1 MTIHSITSALGIRS
15 HGRRD
20 HFVAT
25 IVCQAD
31 CDASLRLGPLW
42 AQASTAPSRLYKC
55 FPSEGG
61 ILVPAIVKPANG
73 TFPHH
78 WTPGGVNRSFSTCMD
93 LAPTFLDLA
102 GIALPAA
109 PSPAPGSRDCDDC
122 NGAPVVSSKVIH
134 RGKAVHGMKGFSW
147 ANYFGRNV
155 RADNLVENGKPLS
168 GEWAIYPSDRAVGWE
183 LHAQAALRK
192 GEYKIVFLRN
202 THGGKAVMD
211 DGDDTSGWELFNVSK
226 DPGETVDLS
235 DKEPEKRKELL
246 RHWDEYVTECGLV
259 WGPNALD
266 AGLSKEEAPHLHDV
280 DLELQKTWLQVPGG
294 QRPNL

>member
-1 MTIHSITSALGIRS
+1 
-15 HGRRD
+15 
-20 HFVAT
+20 
-25 IVCQAD
+25 
-31 CDASLRLGPLW
+31 
-42 AQASTAPSRLYKC
+42 
-55 FPSEGG
+55 
-61 ILVPAIVKPANG
+61 
-73 TFPHH
+73 
-78 WTPGGVNRSFSTCMD
+78 
-93 LAPTFLDLA
+93 
-102 GIALPAA
+102 
-109 PSPAPGSRDCDDC
+109 
-122 NGAPVVSSKVIH
+122 
-134 RGKAVHGMKGFSW
+134 MKGLSW
-147 ANYFGRNV
+147 ANYFGRNLRAV
-155 RADNLVENGKPLS
+155 RVVENGKPLS

-211 DGDDTSGWELFNVSK
+211 DQDDTSGWELFNVSK

-266 AGLSKEEAPHLHDV
+266 GGLSEEEAPHLHDV
-280 DLELQKTWLQVPGG
+280 DLELQKTWLQVPSG